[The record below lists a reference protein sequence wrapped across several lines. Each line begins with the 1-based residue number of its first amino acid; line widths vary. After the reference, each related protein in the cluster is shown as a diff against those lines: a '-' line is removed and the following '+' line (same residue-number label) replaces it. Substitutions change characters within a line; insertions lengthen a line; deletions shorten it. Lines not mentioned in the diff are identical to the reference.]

1 MEFMHWTSI
10 GLMIIAGL
18 NIFLA
23 FFVWL
28 RNPKNKIN
36 IYFSIA
42 LVSTALWGVTE
53 SLMLSVKTEPAVT
66 FYGAVTYIFGIII
79 ASSFLIFSLYFPF
92 EIEKI
97 KKSRIL
103 FIYLLSVIP
112 IGVAVTPGLLIEN
125 GILEQANLP
134 FNDLALNS
142 LGFWTYFV
150 FFIFCF
156 SWSFYNLAVKYSR
169 SEGFAKKQIK
179 YLTSTIFIA
188 VVFAIIFDLIIP
200 YFKGEI
206 FGWVGPYFTLLI
218 VFAITYLLFFAGR
231 KVALS

>member
-1 MEFMHWTSI
+1 
-10 GLMIIAGL
+10 MIIAGL
-18 NIFLA
+18 DIVLA
-23 FFVWL
+23 FFIWL

-36 IYFSIA
+36 IYFAIA
-42 LVSTALWGVTE
+42 LMSTALWGVFE
-53 SLMLSVKTEPAVT
+53 SLLLSTKMGSLVF
-66 FYGAVTYIFGIII
+66 FYGVITYIFGIII
-79 ASSFLIFSLYFPF
+79 ASTFLIFSLYFPF

-97 KKSRIL
+97 KRFKVL
-103 FIYLLSVIP
+103 FIYLISAIF
-112 IGVAVTPGLLIEN
+112 IGLAATPGLLIKDGVLEN
-125 GILEQANLP
+125 ANLP
-134 FNDLALNS
+134 FNDITLNPF
-142 LGFWTYFV
+142 GFWIYFA

-156 SWSFYNLAVKYSR
+156 GWSFYNLAVKYSR

-188 VVFAIIFDLIIP
+188 VIFAIIFDLIIP